1 MLLDIEDDPGLH
13 SADSEDEDANESSNY
28 SAGQECLDRLVIS
41 LGGNMIVPVASEL
54 LPAYL
59 DVPEWQKHHA
69 TLIALAQIAKVCSKV
84 MIKNL
89 EQMVTMVLN
98 TFPSPHPCVRWAAI
112 NAIGQLSTD
121 MGPDLQVQYHQRVLP
136 ALAAS
141 MDDFQNPQKGD
152 RIYFMASKKDYFA
165 DEIGVLSPNQF
176 QVDELYAGEENLM
189 LKEQV
194 EALLQENI
202 IL

>member
-1 MLLDIEDDPGLH
+1 MLLDIEDDPGWH

-28 SAGQECLDRLVIS
+28 SAGQECLDRLAIS

-69 TLIALAQIAKVCSKV
+69 TLIALAQIAKVCSNSNGDNGFEY
-84 MIKNL
+84 IPN
-89 EQMVTMVLN
+89 
-98 TFPSPHPCVRWAAI
+98 PHPRVRWAAI

-141 MDDFQNPQKGD
+141 MDDFQNPQ
-152 RIYFMASKKDYFA
+152 
-165 DEIGVLSPNQF
+165 V
-176 QVDELYAGEENLM
+176 
-189 LKEQV
+189 
-194 EALLQENI
+194 
-202 IL
+202 